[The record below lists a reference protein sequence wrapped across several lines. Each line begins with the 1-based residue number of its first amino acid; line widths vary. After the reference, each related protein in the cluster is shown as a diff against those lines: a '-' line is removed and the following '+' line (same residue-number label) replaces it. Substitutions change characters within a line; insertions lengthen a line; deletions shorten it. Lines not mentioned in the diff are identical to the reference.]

1 MIDRYKVAEIEAAA
15 DVVVWCCDEA
25 PGFAPTRAAGPRVRR
40 QHRAGDARL
49 RERRAG
55 RRSRSRFADC
65 DRIIAIGSDR
75 MMAAVGAARHTRAR
89 ALSQA
94 RRIAR
99 IGSINSPMQCMMKEI
114 CAQCLQPHRDPATGK
129 VSYVFSCF
137 NQDQPLDDVDFPGLA
152 ARLAAERRAGEADR
166 ALGRARLGARHAG
179 LTAHDFVRTIPRWA
193 VVAVVALVAT
203 WFDVAVAAD
212 AGGAADATPPELR
225 IPPGARPLRYDVKLT
240 VAPGEADVA
249 GEAAI
254 DIELDRPH
262 PILWLNAVGLSIGD
276 VGVDVTG
283 TNVRVAANRDQ
294 FLGLA
299 FEPPLPAGRHRV
311 TLAYRAPQN
320 RNSSRGIFT
329 LQDGDA
335 WYTMTHFEPMAA
347 RQAFPCF
354 DEPGFKVPWQ
364 LTLRVPRAMVAVSN
378 TPVVSETGGRRD
390 GQDRSLR
397 ADRAAAVVPRR
408 IRRRAVGCRSAPE
421 RSAAGRRRCG

>member
-1 MIDRYKVAEIEAAA
+1 M
-15 DVVVWCCDEA
+15 
-25 PGFAPTRAAGPRVRR
+25 
-40 QHRAGDARL
+40 
-49 RERRAG
+49 
-55 RRSRSRFADC
+55 
-65 DRIIAIGSDR
+65 
-75 MMAAVGAARHTRAR
+75 
-89 ALSQA
+89 
-94 RRIAR
+94 
-99 IGSINSPMQCMMKEI
+99 
-114 CAQCLQPHRDPATGK
+114 
-129 VSYVFSCF
+129 
-137 NQDQPLDDVDFPGLA
+137 
-152 ARLAAERRAGEADR
+152 
-166 ALGRARLGARHAG
+166 
-179 LTAHDFVRTIPRWA
+179 RTIPRWA

-212 AGGAADATPPELR
+212 TGGAADATPPELR

-299 FEPPLPAGRHRV
+299 FDPPLPAGRHRV

-335 WYTMTHFEPMAA
+335 WYAMTHFEPMAA

-354 DEPGFKVPWQ
+354 DEPGFKAPWQ

-378 TPVVSETGGRRD
+378 TPVVSET
-390 GQDRSLR
+390 
-397 ADRAAAVVPRR
+397 AVDETDKIVRFAQTEPLPIVPRR
-408 IRRRAVGCRSAPE
+408 IRRRAVGCRQRRQ